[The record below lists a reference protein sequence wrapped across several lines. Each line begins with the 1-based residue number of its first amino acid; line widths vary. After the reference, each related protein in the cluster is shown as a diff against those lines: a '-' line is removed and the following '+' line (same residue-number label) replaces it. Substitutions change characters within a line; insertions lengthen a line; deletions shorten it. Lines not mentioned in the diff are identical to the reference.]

1 MRQRGY
7 LTFLSACF
15 LAIVSIVPL
24 ADAAIEILRDGRSP
38 TIAALF
44 SRVPSEENLRSLESD
59 LESSSWFPQAL
70 RPWWQ
75 RLRFALLGDLGEKA
89 VLGRDGWLFYAPDVR
104 YLVEPFPHV
113 ATSAQRM
120 TIRLSAIIAFRDQLA
135 RKGIRLLVVPMP
147 VKPSVYPDKLTRR
160 VVSGGQSFSSHTL
173 ELISKLKAAGVEVS
187 NLFETFRELREKNSL
202 PESEPYYLVRDTH
215 WSGKAVIIAAEEVAE
230 QIRRLGWIDSGS
242 TDYDLKAVVAKRRS
256 DVAQMV
262 KAPGVEE
269 KYPPEDVLC
278 HQVVQKNDG
287 KPYQDDPHSPVL
299 VLGDSFLR
307 IYQRDEPTAAGFISH
322 LAMKLRRPL
331 ASIVNDGGASTLVRQ
346 ELARRAE
353 ILQGKRLVI
362 WEFVERDIRF
372 GMEGWKQVALP

>member
-1 MRQRGY
+1 MHQRGY

-113 ATSAQRM
+113 ATGAKDDDP
-120 TIRLSAIIAFRDQLA
+120 LSAIIAFRDQLA

-160 VVSGGQSFSSHTL
+160 VLAGRQSFSSHTL
-173 ELISKLKAAGVEVS
+173 ELISKLQAAGVEVS
-187 NLFETFRELREKNSL
+187 NLFETFKGLREKN
-202 PESEPYYLVRDTH
+202 ESEPYYLVRDTH
-215 WSGKAVIIAAEEVAE
+215 WSGKAVIVAAEEVAE
-230 QIRRLGWIDSGS
+230 QIRRLGWVDSGS
-242 TDYDLKAVVAKRRS
+242 TDYGLKAVVAKRRS

-269 KYPPEDVLC
+269 RYPPEDVLC
-278 HQVVQKNDG
+278 HQVVQKKDG

-372 GMEGWKQVALP
+372 GMEGWKEVALP

>member
-1 MRQRGY
+1 MRRRGY
-7 LTFLSACF
+7 LTFLSTCF
-15 LAIVSIVPL
+15 LTIVSIVPL
-24 ADAAIEILRDGRSP
+24 ADAAIEMLRDGRSP

-44 SRVPSEENLRSLESD
+44 SRAPSQENLRSLESD

-75 RLRFALLGDLGEKA
+75 RLRFTLLADLGEKA

-104 YLVEPFPHV
+104 YLVEPFPQPTGH
-113 ATSAQRM
+113 ATNEDP
-120 TIRLSAIIAFRDQLA
+120 LSAIVTFRDQLL
-135 RKGIRLLVVPMP
+135 RRGIRLLVVPMP

-160 VVSGGQSFSSHTL
+160 VAPGGQSFSSPTV
-173 ELISKLKAAGVEVS
+173 ELISRLREAGVEVS
-187 NLFETFRELREKNSL
+187 NLFETFRRLRGKNS
-202 PESEPYYLVRDTH
+202 PSESEPYYLVRDTH
-215 WSGKAVIIAAEEVAE
+215 WSGKAVSIAAEEVAE
-230 QIRRLGWIDSGS
+230 QIRGLGWIDSGS
-242 TDYDLKAVVAKRRS
+242 TDYGLKAVMVKRRS

-262 KAPGVEE
+262 KTPGIEE

-278 HQVVQKNDG
+278 YQVVQETDS

-372 GMEGWKQVALP
+372 GMEGWKEVSLP

>member
-1 MRQRGY
+1 MHQRGY

-24 ADAAIEILRDGRSP
+24 ADAAIEMLRDGRSP
-38 TIAALF
+38 TIAALL
-44 SRVPSEENLRSLESD
+44 SRVPSQENLRSLESD

-89 VLGRDGWLFYAPDVR
+89 ILGFGGWLFYAPDVR
-104 YLVEPFPHV
+104 YLVEPV
-113 ATSAQRM
+113 SSATSHGRNDDP
-120 TIRLSAIIAFRDQLA
+120 LSAIIGFRDQLA

-160 VVSGGQSFSSHTL
+160 FVSGGQSFSSHTL
-173 ELISKLKAAGVEVS
+173 ELISKLRAAGVEVS
-187 NLFETFRELREKNSL
+187 NLFETFRELREKNSQ

-230 QIRRLGWIDSGS
+230 HIRRLGWIDPGS
-242 TDYDLKAVVAKRRS
+242 TNYDLKAVMAKRRS

-262 KAPGVEE
+262 KAPGIEE

-278 HQVVQKNDG
+278 YQVVQKNDG
-287 KPYQDDPHSPVL
+287 EPYHDDPHSPVL

-307 IYQRDEPTAAGFISH
+307 IYQKDAPTAAGFISH

-353 ILQGKRLVI
+353 VLRGKQLVI

-372 GMEGWKQVALP
+372 GTEGWKQVSLP

>member
-1 MRQRGY
+1 MLRHGY
-7 LTFLSACF
+7 LSFLSASF

-24 ADAAIEILRDGRSP
+24 ADATIEIVRDGRSP

-44 SRVPSEENLRSLESD
+44 SRIPSRENLRSLESD

-75 RLRFALLGDLGEKA
+75 RLRFALLADLGEKA
-89 VLGRDGWLFYAPDVR
+89 ILGRDGWLFYAPDVR
-104 YLVEPFPHV
+104 YLVEPFPAV
-113 ATSAQRM
+113 TTNARNDNP
-120 TIRLSAIIAFRDQLA
+120 LSAIIAFRDQLS
-135 RKGIRLLVVPMP
+135 RKGIHLLVVPMP

-160 VVSGGQSFSSHTL
+160 VMSGGQSFSSHTL
-173 ELISKLKAAGVEVS
+173 GLISNLRAAGVEVS
-187 NLFETFRELREKNSL
+187 NLFETFRELRQKNPP

-215 WSGKAVIIAAEEVAE
+215 WSGKAVILAAEEVAE

-242 TDYDLKAVVAKRRS
+242 TDYDLKAVRVKRRS

-262 KAPGVEE
+262 KVPGIEE
-269 KYPPEDVLC
+269 KYPPEDVRC
-278 HQVVQKNDG
+278 YQVVQKNDG
-287 KPYQDDPHSPVL
+287 KPYQDDPHSSVL
-299 VLGDSFLR
+299 ILGDSFLR

-346 ELARRAE
+346 ELARRAD

-372 GMEGWKQVALP
+372 GTEGWKEVSLP

>member
-1 MRQRGY
+1 MLRSKY
-7 LTFLSACF
+7 SAMVEAPRSPRCF
-15 LAIVSIVPL
+15 PACPVRKTSDPWKVTWRVPL
-24 ADAAIEILRDGRSP
+24 
-38 TIAALF
+38 
-44 SRVPSEENLRSLESD
+44 
-59 LESSSWFPQAL
+59 WFPQAL

-104 YLVEPFPHV
+104 YLVEPFPT
-113 ATSAQRM
+113 ATSDAKNDDP
-120 TIRLSAIIAFRDQLA
+120 LSAIIAFRDQLA

-160 VVSGGQSFSSHTL
+160 VLAGGQSFSSHTL
-173 ELISKLKAAGVEVS
+173 ELISKLRAAGVEVA

-202 PESEPYYLVRDTH
+202 SESEPYYLVRDTH

-346 ELARRAE
+346 ELARRRGTSPRQTA
-353 ILQGKRLVI
+353 
-362 WEFVERDIRF
+362 RDLGICGTRHPIRH
-372 GMEGWKQVALP
+372 GGLETGCSAVSCGTTMPTSPLSGEL

>member
-1 MRQRGY
+1 
-7 LTFLSACF
+7 
-15 LAIVSIVPL
+15 
-24 ADAAIEILRDGRSP
+24 
-38 TIAALF
+38 
-44 SRVPSEENLRSLESD
+44 
-59 LESSSWFPQAL
+59 
-70 RPWWQ
+70 
-75 RLRFALLGDLGEKA
+75 
-89 VLGRDGWLFYAPDVR
+89 
-104 YLVEPFPHV
+104 
-113 ATSAQRM
+113 
-120 TIRLSAIIAFRDQLA
+120 
-135 RKGIRLLVVPMP
+135 MP
-147 VKPSVYPDKLTRR
+147 VKASVYPDKLTRR
-160 VVSGGQSFSSHTL
+160 VASGDQSFSSHTL

-187 NLFETFRELREKNSL
+187 NLFDTFRKLREKNSL

-230 QIRRLGWIDSGS
+230 QVRRLGWIDSGS

-262 KAPGVEE
+262 KTPGVEE
-269 KYPPEDVLC
+269 KYPPEGVLC
-278 HQVVQKNDG
+278 HQVVQKNNG

-353 ILQGKRLVI
+353 LLQGKRLVI

>member
-1 MRQRGY
+1 MRRRGY

-15 LAIVSIVPL
+15 LAIVFVVPL
-24 ADAAIEILRDGRSP
+24 ADAAIEMLRRGRRP

-44 SRVPSEENLRSLESD
+44 SRLPRKEALRSLESD

-75 RLRFALLGDLGEKA
+75 RLRFALLADLGEKA
-89 VLGRDGWLFYAPDVR
+89 ILGRDGWLFYAPDVR

-113 ATSAQRM
+113 TSHAKNDDP
-120 TIRLSAIIAFRDQLA
+120 LSAIVTFRDQLS

-160 VVSGGQSFSSHTL
+160 AAPDGQSFSSHTV
-173 ELISKLKAAGVEVS
+173 ELISRLREAGVEVLD
-187 NLFETFRELREKNSL
+187 LFETFRRFRKKDSSSEI
-202 PESEPYYLVRDTH
+202 EPYYLVRDTH
-215 WSGKAVIIAAEEVAE
+215 WSGKAVTIAAEEVAE
-230 QIRRLGWIDSGS
+230 QIRRLGWVDPGS
-242 TDYDLKAVVAKRRS
+242 TEYDLKAVMVKRRS
-256 DVAQMV
+256 DIAQMV
-262 KAPGVEE
+262 KVPGIEE
-269 KYPPEDVLC
+269 KFPPEDVLC
-278 HQVVQKNDG
+278 YQVVQKNGGG

-307 IYQRDEPTAAGFISH
+307 IYQTDEPTAAGFISH

-346 ELARRAE
+346 ELARRAGL
-353 ILQGKRLVI
+353 LQGKRLVI

-372 GMEGWKQVALP
+372 GTEGWKEVSLP

>member
-1 MRQRGY
+1 MRPRGH

-15 LAIVSIVPL
+15 LAIVFVVPL
-24 ADAAIEILRDGRSP
+24 ADAAIEMLRDGRSP

-44 SRVPSEENLRSLESD
+44 SRVPSQENLRSLESD

-75 RLRFALLGDLGEKA
+75 RLRFALLADLGEKA

-104 YLVEPFPHV
+104 YLVEPFPS
-113 ATSAQRM
+113 ATSDAKNDDP
-120 TIRLSAIIAFRDQLA
+120 LSAIITFRDQLS

-160 VVSGGQSFSSHTL
+160 VMSGGESFSSHTL
-173 ELISKLKAAGVEVS
+173 ELISKLRAAGVEVS
-187 NLFETFRELREKNSL
+187 NLFETFRGVREKNSL

-230 QIRRLGWIDSGS
+230 QIRRLDWIESGS
-242 TDYDLKAVVAKRRS
+242 TDYDLKAVMVKRRS

-262 KAPGVEE
+262 KAPGIEE

-278 HQVVQKNDG
+278 YQVVQGNDG

-331 ASIVNDGGASTLVRQ
+331 DSIVNDGGASTLVRQ
-346 ELARRAE
+346 ELARRPGL
-353 ILQGKRLVI
+353 LQDKRLVI

-372 GMEGWKQVALP
+372 GMEGWKEVSLP